1 MHGSVPQPSD
11 DRWAP
16 LVAGLVFVAGVL
28 LLVYALSTSAKGG
41 DPAAAQ
47 AADGTQPALTVV
59 AGPKPAV
66 QEPATAAPPARPRR
80 ATWAEWTSLYRPLY
94 RSGDRAFG
102 VSWLLL
108 AAVHKQET
116 AFSTADGTYR
126 GLNFAGCC
134 AGPMQFNITNG
145 RVSTWDRFSRAFR
158 AAPRPASYPHVAGR
172 HPSVY
177 DDFDAMMAAARLL
190 AHSGATR
197 ALDVRAWQ
205 AAYDYYGHDAF
216 GVSYADVVVA
226 RARNWANNG
235 FSALSEPS
243 PDAVAAVHA
252 DYGAAALSALAPPR
266 PRAAHTKQRQHPRA
280 VAASSPSRTQR

>member
-108 AAVHKQET
+108 AAVQKQE
-116 AFSTADGTYR
+116 AGCATADGTYS
-126 GLNFAGCC
+126 GLKFAGVC
-134 AGPMQFNITNG
+134 A
-145 RVSTWDRFSRAFR
+145 A
-158 AAPRPASYPHVAGR
+158 
-172 HPSVY
+172 
-177 DDFDAMMAAARLL
+177 
-190 AHSGATR
+190 
-197 ALDVRAWQ
+197 
-205 AAYDYYGHDAF
+205 
-216 GVSYADVVVA
+216 
-226 RARNWANNG
+226 
-235 FSALSEPS
+235 
-243 PDAVAAVHA
+243 
-252 DYGAAALSALAPPR
+252 
-266 PRAAHTKQRQHPRA
+266 QR
-280 VAASSPSRTQR
+280 SIIRTDGE